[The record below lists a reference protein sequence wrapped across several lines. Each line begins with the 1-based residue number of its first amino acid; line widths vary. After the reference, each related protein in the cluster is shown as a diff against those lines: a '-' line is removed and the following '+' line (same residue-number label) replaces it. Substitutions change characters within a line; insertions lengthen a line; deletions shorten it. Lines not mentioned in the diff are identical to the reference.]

1 MTTLVEDGCA
11 SVHNTTMVRK
21 TPKLETALPP
31 TSRRAGWYRGVKLQ
45 PPAASPKTPLVQL
58 RDAVK
63 HAVAKNA
70 DALAGGK

>member
-21 TPKLETALPP
+21 IPKLETALPP